1 MSCLPLFKF
10 ETTTSSFTMWSIDVV
25 CIIMSLRK
33 SKVWAHFIKINDKRA
48 KCKLCNTEIASS
60 GGTTNMSTHLRRHHG
75 IHDVAA
81 TQSSPSL
88 NLKTTG
94 LKQEKTLGRYYIS
107 LDVKN
112 IICINSTSCRKYF
125 LFSWHGVTA
134 SSILEYRHVMTH
146 ECGPISGYN
155 IIPDNYL
162 FIAKDVLQMV
172 ISEHRCY

>member
-1 MSCLPLFKF
+1 
-10 ETTTSSFTMWSIDVV
+10 MWSIDIV

-88 NLKTTG
+88 NLK
-94 LKQEKTLGRYYIS
+94 QEKTLGRYYIS
-107 LDVKN
+107 LDIEN
-112 IICINSTSCRKYF
+112 IICIHSISCGKYF
-125 LFSWHGVTA
+125 FYLVDTVLLLPLFSN
-134 SSILEYRHVMTH
+134 IVMSW
-146 ECGPISGYN
+146 PISGYN
-155 IIPDNYL
+155 IIPDNNL